1 MSVVYFIQAGADGPI
16 KIGVASNLRRR
27 VQMLQTGCPVPLV
40 VLAITDGG
48 REKEVE
54 LHLAHRADLVRGE
67 WFKPSPAVLAS
78 VEAARPVQAH
88 RAFTPL
94 AERRM
99 ALGLSQGE
107 LAAMFGISQGAI
119 SRAENAERPSRRYEL
134 AIELLELRKKAAAAE
149 PEKADAA

>member
-27 VQMLQTGCPVPLV
+27 LQMLQTGCPVPLV

-48 REKEVE
+48 REKEAE

-78 VEAARPVQAH
+78 VEAARPPEAH
-88 RAFTPL
+88 RRRTKRTLTAL

-107 LAAMFGISQGAI
+107 LAATLGITQTVV
-119 SRAENAERPSRRYEL
+119 SRCENAAKPNRRYDLALE
-134 AIELLELRKKAAAAE
+134 AIELRMRAAKAAA
-149 PEKADAA
+149 